1 MDSVVPNPLPVNT
14 RLLNRRCITPASPA
28 DRLHGV
34 GGRDGKADSGG
45 SRGEKSFRNRLLAH
59 VQRANRRL
67 NRQGIT
73 ARIVQSTASDT
84 GERILDDETQWLV
97 VMQDEAETV
106 LQQMSAREFLGLL
119 WTDSVDTGF
128 FCNEEC

>member
-14 RLLNRRCITPASPA
+14 RLLNRRRIKPASPA
-28 DRLHGV
+28 DRLHGI
-34 GGRDGKADSGG
+34 GERDEKAGSGG
-45 SRGEKSFRNRLLAH
+45 SRGEKSFRNQLLAH
-59 VQRANRRL
+59 VQRANQRL

-73 ARIVQSTASDT
+73 ARIVQNTASDT
-84 GERILDDETQWLV
+84 GETILDDETQWLV
-97 VMQDEAETV
+97 MMQDEAGTV
-106 LQQMSAREFLGLL
+106 LQQISAREFLSLQ